1 MMPVVGLAISS
12 SGSCLRRKNNAS
24 LDPLLLGLGRKGESG
39 RYERETGIM
48 LSSYFDII
56 HGPQGIDS
64 TSSKQAPAVTEV
76 ASVVWISGLWTEY
89 DAASAIDPGASV
101 CFSFATWKPFV

>member
-1 MMPVVGLAISS
+1 
-12 SGSCLRRKNNAS
+12 
-24 LDPLLLGLGRKGESG
+24 
-39 RYERETGIM
+39 M

-101 CFSFATWKPFV
+101 CLSFATWKHFVDRSVVACYLMSPNDTTYISSGWNKSKFRL